1 MKRKFICLFAC
12 LIAICIQAA
21 ESTKLELVEA
31 SYQENDVFDGVEFD
45 YVNFRF
51 NKAMTVDAVYI
62 VLENGD
68 KYALPE
74 SNIRIQDAY
83 YHNCQCIILDQLTDL
98 RNKSKLNIGDSFY
111 VRMEGVKDAENGE
124 LLEPDGGV
132 LSLKLKAGRII
143 LADLL
148 MVDPIDGADIRPFY
162 PAASA
167 EGLIVFTFSEAVTAT
182 EAVISYGDVEKGTY
196 GKIKVPN
203 ELVYDGNTIS
213 VDIREIDLYPSSINS
228 CSAISLRLTGVKT
241 ADGVMA
247 KGNLPGSPGTYVV
260 NYNVKTTGSIEI
272 MPDFVPAAGSNID
285 ETKEI
290 ECWLNS
296 KITFD
301 AVRLSYT
308 LGGEK
313 VVLDLPVAML
323 RVMDDPNDE
332 EAMLVYIPVADLSF
346 AEGEVALEFV
356 NAMDTEQYAVTITCK
371 YVSAGKYV
379 EKSKCL
385 GGVPS
390 EGALDKFPSGF
401 SFLFSDIVSIDP
413 EKSVVIVNGK
423 ENPLQAYGLMPE
435 ASLNTVKLNT
445 RGSIYGD
452 FVFKLR
458 VYDARINSRDDSAA
472 ITYGDEKG
480 YVMAAYSFY
489 SFNCTQIEPSE
500 GLVSSLKDFTLTFV
514 NPQDELDFVAGLN
527 PDSQVT
533 LVDEAGKEVM
543 KADIKIAEGDYPTQ
557 VTVALPEAV
566 SEEGTY
572 RLILPKMTVFNS
584 FYDEMAEDF
593 GVSMGAFY
601 NPAYS
606 FEYTIQSSGIEQLEQ
621 QDGIVEVY
629 SIDGVLIRKADA
641 SVALQGLRKGIYLV
655 NGKKVAVQ

>member
-1 MKRKFICLFAC
+1 MKRKIFYLFAC
-12 LIAICIQAA
+12 LFAMTLQAA
-21 ESTKLELVEA
+21 ESTKLELIET
-31 SYQENDVFDGVEFD
+31 SYQENDVFDGGEFD

-51 NKAMTVDAVYI
+51 NRAMKVDAVYI
-62 VLENGD
+62 ALENGD

-83 YHNCQCIILDQLTDL
+83 YHNCQCVILEQLIDL
-98 RNKSKLNIGDSFY
+98 RNKEKLNIGDPFY
-111 VRMEGVKDAENGE
+111 IKLEGVKDAETGD
-124 LLEPDGGV
+124 LLEPDGT

-148 MVDPIDGADIRPFY
+148 MVDPVEGSDIHPLY
-162 PAASA
+162 PEGSA
-167 EGLIVFTFSEAVTAT
+167 EGLVVFTFSEPVTAT

-203 ELVYDGNTIS
+203 ELICKENTIT
-213 VDIREIDLYPSSINS
+213 VDIHGIDLYPSSIND
-228 CSAISLRLTGVKT
+228 CSTVSLRLSGVKT
-241 ADGVMA
+241 ADGLLA
-247 KGNLPGSPGTYVV
+247 KGNLPGSPGAYVV
-260 NYNVKTTGSIEI
+260 NYHVKTSGSVEI
-272 MPDFVPAAGSNID
+272 MPDFTPAAGSNID

-290 ECWLNS
+290 ECWLNA

-323 RVMDDPNDE
+323 RVMEDPNDE
-332 EAMLVYIPVADLSF
+332 EAMLVYIPVGDLSF
-346 AEGEVALEFV
+346 AEGDVALEFV
-356 NAMDTEQYAVTITCK
+356 NAVDMEQYAVTVTCK
-371 YVSAGKYV
+371 YVSAGKNV
-379 EKSKCL
+379 ENSKCL
-385 GGVPS
+385 GSIPCG
-390 EGALDKFPSGF
+390 GKLDKFPSEF

-423 ENPLQAYGLMPE
+423 ENPLQAYGLMAE
-435 ASLNTVKLNT
+435 SSVNTVKLYA

-458 VYDARINSRDDSAA
+458 VYDARINSRDDNVA

-480 YVMAAYSFY
+480 YVTAAYSFY

-533 LVDEAGKEVM
+533 LVDETGKEVM
-543 KADIKIAEGDYPTQ
+543 KADVKIAEGDYPTQ
-557 VTVALPEAV
+557 VTVSLPEAV

-572 RLILPKMTVFNS
+572 RLLLPKMTVFNS
-584 FYDEMAEDF
+584 FYDEMADDF